1 MGWALKKGRR
11 QALRRNAPALRL
23 EQPACAPADPPSPL
37 GLIPGEGPGR
47 GPARARHAEPKELFA
62 SAKRVLFLS
71 FLGLRPKRQ
80 GGLWERFAS
89 AKRWVV
95 GALRA
100 VKAWIGVKVRVN
112 GFEAAGGRALR

>member
-37 GLIPGEGPGR
+37 GLIPGGGPGR
-47 GPARARHAEPKELFA
+47 GPAPARHAEPE
-62 SAKRVLFLS
+62 
-71 FLGLRPKRQ
+71 
-80 GGLWERFAS
+80 ERFAS
-89 AKRWVV
+89 AKRWGA